1 VELAPDLGEDAY
13 FKLGN
18 IAYKRNDREQAVSL
32 WRRALE
38 LNPNHELVKSN
49 LETLSGLT

>member
-1 VELAPDLGEDAY
+1 
-13 FKLGN
+13 
-18 IAYKRNDREQAVSL
+18 VSL

-49 LETLSGLT
+49 LETLSGLA